1 MVFIRMCEKFNVQ
14 IQLLFNGKI
23 ITVDKIYSLITTFIQ
38 FKVTV
43 HTNFHHGTKLPKLNA
58 K

>member
-1 MVFIRMCEKFNVQ
+1 MCEKFNVQ